1 MLARRVTS
9 ECITTFRLAPHVL
22 SSRERGAGGSDP
34 VLPIRQELRFDFT
47 VTPGMGGVIQNTHP
61 YMLPRVVSKRLKGGT
76 PLVKTLVPSRC
87 FSY

>member
-47 VTPGMGGVIQNTHP
+47 VTPGMGGGHSE
-61 YMLPRVVSKRLKGGT
+61 Y
-76 PLVKTLVPSRC
+76 PSLYASAGRKQAT
-87 FSY
+87 